1 MKNINKESIAL
12 HKKHAGKIEIA
23 GKIPVKNREDL
34 LLAYTPGV
42 GAVCLEIFKDPK
54 KVYDLTI
61 KKNMIAVVSDGSAVL
76 GLGNLGPLGA
86 IPVMEGKALLFKTF
100 GGVDAF
106 PICLATQ
113 DVEEIIKT
121 VKNIAPIFGGINL
134 EDISAPRC
142 FEVERRLRAELDIPV
157 MHDDQH
163 GTSVVVLAGLINS
176 LKLRKSRKENVKIII
191 NGVGA
196 AGTAIAK
203 LLLCY
208 GFKNIILC
216 DSQGA
221 ITETRGDIG
230 STSLD
235 LARGKSLA
243 IKNPKLELINMIKEK
258 TGNYEN
264 VSGGLATAINGRDI
278 FIGVSKAGVLTEE
291 MVKSMNAKP
300 IIFAMANP
308 VPEIMPDIAER
319 AGAFIIATG
328 RSDFPNQLNNVLGF
342 PGIFRGAIDKK
353 IKQFTP
359 EMFVCAA
366 EKLAGC
372 VKKPNVNNIIP
383 GPFDKNVVKAVASA
397 IK

>member
-1 MKNINKESIAL
+1 
-12 HKKHAGKIEIA
+12 
-23 GKIPVKNREDL
+23 V
-34 LLAYTPGV
+34 
-42 GAVCLEIFKDPK
+42 
-54 KVYDLTI
+54 
-61 KKNMIAVVSDGSAVL
+61 
-76 GLGNLGPLGA
+76 
-86 IPVMEGKALLFKTF
+86 
-100 GGVDAF
+100 
-106 PICLATQ
+106 
-113 DVEEIIKT
+113 

-142 FEVERRLRAELDIPV
+142 FEVERRLRAELYIPV

-176 LKLRKSRKENVKIII
+176 LKLRKSKKEDVKILI

-203 LLLCY
+203 LLLGY

-216 DSQGA
+216 DSKGA
-221 ITETRGDIG
+221 ITETREDIG
-230 STSLD
+230 STTLTTS
-235 LARGKSLA
+235 
-243 IKNPKLELINMIKEK
+243 NPKLELINLIKEK
-258 TGNYEN
+258 AGKYEN
-264 VSGGLATAINGRDI
+264 ISGSLSEAIVGRDI

-291 MVKSMNAKP
+291 MVRSMNAKP
-300 IIFAMANP
+300 IVFAMANP
-308 VPEIMPDIAER
+308 VPEIMPDLAKK
-319 AGAFIIATG
+319 AGAFIVATG

-359 EMFVCAA
+359 EMFVRAA

-372 VKKPNVNNIIP
+372 VKKPSVNKIIP
-383 GPFDKNVVKAVASA
+383 GPFEKNVVKAVASA